1 MAAVRSTVLGAILG
15 AVLTVPAEALDLRD
29 ALLYVVETNP
39 EIKAAEANK
48 QASEFE
54 LDQGRSLYTPRV
66 NLEARTG
73 YSYND
78 GDTTSDLTAADD
90 PIFGGEG
97 RVVISQMIWDGW
109 ETRSEV
115 QRQAYRVDGAALRVL
130 ERSEFL
136 ALEAAQFYTDVLR
149 EREVLGLSRANLQYH
164 EQVLERI
171 RTGFDTGVLGLGDL
185 QQAEERLVLARDIV
199 TQVEFDLAS
208 AELAFLEVVGVPPNG
223 LTSLPR
229 YGGRLPANADSAAAR
244 ARVNNP
250 TLRFS
255 KADVGAAAAQYRAV
269 SSNRYPDLFAEIE
282 GRLGEDVD
290 GFEGRRADASAELV
304 LRYVFQGNQL
314 SADRQEQL
322 RRVSE
327 SRAQLLQQARL
338 VEREVRQTWARLGNA
353 RTRVG
358 ILDRQNAL
366 NEELLVTYQQEFE
379 VGTRS
384 LLDLLNTQ
392 NALLQNQVSLTAA
405 RYAAIFEEYRLLAA
419 TGDFLAAVGIQPPED
434 ADPYA
439 AVGVGAPPV
448 SAAETESRKDSAIAD
463 ALRFR
468 RSLDAGR

>member
-1 MAAVRSTVLGAILG
+1 MSALRRAALGVIVAVLGVG
-15 AVLTVPAEALDLRD
+15 PSHALDLRD
-29 ALLYVVETNP
+29 TVLYVVETNP

-48 QASEFE
+48 QAIEFE
-54 LDQGRSLYTPRV
+54 LDQGRSLYLPRV

-78 GDTTSDLTAADD
+78 GTTTTDLTSADD

-97 RVVISQMIWDGW
+97 RVIVSQMIWDGR

-115 QRQAYRVDGAALRVL
+115 ERQAYRVDGAALRVL

-136 ALEAAQFYTDVLR
+136 GLEAAQFYADVLR
-149 EREVLGLSRANLQYH
+149 DRDILAAARANLEYH
-164 EQVLERI
+164 QQVLERI

-185 QQAEERLVLARDIV
+185 QQAEERLVLAEDTV
-199 TQVEFDLAS
+199 TQAEFDLA
-208 AELAFLEVVGVPPNG
+208 AVELAFIEVVGVPPKG
-223 LTSLPR
+223 LS
-229 YGGRLPANADSAAAR
+229 RLPDYGARLPGTADAASAR

-255 KADVGAAAAQYRAV
+255 KADVGAAEAQYRGVA
-269 SSNRYPDLFAEIE
+269 SNRYPDLFAELE
-282 GRLGEDVD
+282 GRLGEDVG
-290 GFEGRRADASAELV
+290 GFEGRRADARAELV

-327 SRAQLLQQARL
+327 SRAVLLQQARL
-338 VEREVRQTWARLGNA
+338 VDREVRQTWARLGNA
-353 RTRVG
+353 RERVS
-358 ILDRQNAL
+358 ILDRQNTL
-366 NEELLVTYQQEFE
+366 TTELLATYESEFE

-392 NALLQNQVSLTAA
+392 SALFQTQVSLTAA
-405 RYAAIFEEYRLLAA
+405 RYAETFEEYRLLAA
-419 TGDFLAAVGIQPPED
+419 MGDFLAVVGVVPPED
-434 ADPYA
+434 AVPYA
-439 AVGVGAPPV
+439 AGGLGAPPV
-448 SAAETESRKDSAIAD
+448 KAAETEFRRDSAIAE

-468 RSLDAGR
+468 RSLDERE

>member
-1 MAAVRSTVLGAILG
+1 MAAARS
-15 AVLTVPAEALDLRD
+15 AVLSLITAAVCAAPAAALDLRD
-29 ALLYVVETNP
+29 AVLYVVETNP

-48 QASEFE
+48 QAIEFE

-78 GDTTSDLTAADD
+78 GDTTSDLTSADD

-115 QRQAYRVDGAALRVL
+115 ERQAYRVDGAALRVL

-136 ALEAAQFYTDVLR
+136 ALEAAQFYSDVLR
-149 EREVLGLSRANLQYH
+149 ERQVLGLSQANLRYH
-164 EQVLERI
+164 EEVLGRI
-171 RTGFDTGVLGLGDL
+171 RNGFETGVLGLGDL
-185 QQAEERLVLARDIV
+185 QQAEERLVLAQDIV

-208 AELAFLEVVGVPPNG
+208 AELAFAEVVGVAPTGLSGLPNY
-223 LTSLPR
+223 S
-229 YGGRLPANADSAAAR
+229 GRLPASVDAASAR

-255 KADVGAAAAQYRAV
+255 KADVGAAEAQYRAV

-282 GRLGEDVD
+282 GRIGEDVD

-304 LRYVFQGNQL
+304 LRYVFQGKQL

-327 SRAQLLQQARL
+327 SRALLLQQARL
-338 VEREVRQTWARLGNA
+338 VDREVRQTWARLRNA
-353 RTRVG
+353 RERVR
-358 ILDRQNAL
+358 ILDRQNTL
-366 NEELLVTYQQEFE
+366 NSELLVTYEQEFE

-392 NALLQNQVSLTAA
+392 NALLQNQVSLAAA
-405 RYAAIFEEYRLLAA
+405 RSAARVEEYRLLAA
-419 TGDFLAAVGIQPPED
+419 TGDFLSAVGVQPPED

-439 AVGVGAPPV
+439 AVGLGAPPV
-448 SAAETESRKDSAIAD
+448 KAAETEFRKDSAIAE

-468 RSLDAGR
+468 RSLDTNQ